1 MDKLLD
7 YIVISI
13 YEKETSDKNKVLDN
27 ALKAGRITLVKE
39 DFTKAAQ
46 ITDCAAFIN
55 AQVYDMR
62 RNRHDSSSKRQRG

>member
-13 YEKETSDKNKVLDN
+13 YEEETSDKNKVVDN

-39 DFTKAAQ
+39 DFTK
-46 ITDCAAFIN
+46 DKKKKKKLCC
-55 AQVYDMR
+55 
-62 RNRHDSSSKRQRG
+62 